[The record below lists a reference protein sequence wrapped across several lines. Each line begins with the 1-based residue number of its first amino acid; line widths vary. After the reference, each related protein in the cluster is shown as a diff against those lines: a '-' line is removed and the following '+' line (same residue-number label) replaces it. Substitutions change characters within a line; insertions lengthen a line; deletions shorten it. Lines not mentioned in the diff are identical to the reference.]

1 MEGSLSSDIA
11 SVASGVSATLVAA
24 DMGTHRWG
32 CAVVVKHHEGGAPA
46 SVPSPTTLGLMR
58 STVAMSPASRRR
70 LPIAWPGLPIAWLPI
85 AWPGLPIAWLPIAWP
100 GLPPPPPPLSPPPT
114 PPLPLA
120 SSFLRL
126 LDRHRMHGSPSGW
139 MLVVKTTL
147 SPGSKGGGGM
157 GGSFAPSPPPEP
169 LAPADPAA
177 AAAAAL
183 AAAALAAAA
192 LAAAALAAATAV
204 VVDARREGRDGSAG
218 G

>member
-32 CAVVVKHHEGGAPA
+32 CAVVVKHHEGAAPA

-70 LPIAWPGLPIAWLPI
+70 LPLAWLPIAWLPI
-85 AWPGLPIAWLPIAWP
+85 AWPGLPIAWP

-169 LAPADPAA
+169 LAPADPATA
-177 AAAAAL
+177 SAAAL

-192 LAAAALAAATAV
+192 LAAAALAAAF
-204 VVDARREGRDGSAG
+204 SLPI
-218 G
+218 